1 MEIVSGFK
9 QHFSKSLMPVV
20 VVIVVALLV
29 FSGILVSKN
38 RANSRSLDYIKPG
51 AYIAN
56 WYAYSG
62 AVSGKNGKQAVKA
75 EIPFVL
81 VEKVPFAGSKN
92 SPGIVFQKENRS
104 SLDYLLVIDG
114 LRKHLQ
120 ALPTWRKGNEMPYGK
135 ERFVFYTLHIQTPL
149 LSTGKHKVERLL
161 IHTKDGTYA
170 YPLNW
175 IVEVKEKQKAQCAA
189 VTGQS
194 TLTGDPAIGFD
205 IRIKNTCKSPLKVE
219 GMDVSFPDAGIS
231 TKITGS
237 GNISGKE
244 PLPEANWNKPKPAA
258 QNASPVNPTLLPGHA
273 GWFHFAL
280 YLQNGSK
287 VPEFVWLDTFV
298 KCSANG
304 KVFYAKTYSP
314 IIFSVFPLTPQDT
327 AELIKKE
334 FLIGAH
340 EE

>member
-1 MEIVSGFK
+1 MIRVR
-9 QHFSKSLMPVV
+9 KSSIL
-20 VVIVVALLV
+20 ILLLVALLV
-29 FSGILVSKN
+29 FSGILVLKN

-81 VEKVPFAGSKN
+81 VGKAPFAGSEN
-92 SPGIVFQKENRS
+92 FPGEVFQTKNRS
-104 SLDYLLVIDG
+104 SSDYLLVIDG
-114 LRKHLQ
+114 LRRHLQ
-120 ALPTWRKGNEMPYGK
+120 ALPTWQKGNEMPYGR

-149 LSTGKHKVERLL
+149 LSTGKHKVEALL
-161 IHTKDGTYA
+161 IHTKDGTYT

-175 IVEVKEKQKAQCAA
+175 IIEVKEKQKVQCA
-189 VTGQS
+189 VITGQS
-194 TLTGDPAIGFD
+194 TLTGDPAVGFD
-205 IRIKNTCKSPLKVE
+205 IRIKNTCESPLRVE
-219 GMDVSFPDAGIS
+219 GAVVSFPDVGIS
-231 TKITGS
+231 TKITGLS
-237 GNISGKE
+237 NISEKE
-244 PLPEANWNKPKPAA
+244 PLPETNGNKPEPAA
-258 QNASPVNPTLLPGHA
+258 LNSSPVNPILLPGHTS
-273 GWFHFAL
+273 WFHFAF
-280 YLQNGSK
+280 YSKSGSK
-287 VPEFVWLDTFV
+287 IPKFIWLDTFV

-334 FLIGAH
+334 FLIGACRKQLLQP
-340 EE
+340 